1 MKLAIL
7 NILIQVET
15 AEKRRQEA
23 ETEAKQLEFT
33 KNELEVKDIKISNV
47 KCQHIVMIQTT
58 YCQR

>member
-1 MKLAIL
+1 MSKVLSDKRIRKNMKLAIL

-33 KNELEVKDIKISNV
+33 KNELEVK
-47 KCQHIVMIQTT
+47 
-58 YCQR
+58 R